1 MSASQEIPSTSRIP
15 AQYQSNPQNNNS
27 AQQQNPGGNKP
38 DYTDAWIRYFKQTSN
53 LSAAENMLLQGNNT
67 PPPANTNHPLIPTP
81 RVSSPGH
88 FHHNPAASPTS
99 ALTRESILALQQERI
114 RAQEI
119 EALKHLGLAEQ
130 QSLMLK
136 KQQHTESKKA
146 ADKAA
151 KDEQEKM
158 EQHRAAA
165 GFYQSTQPYQGTPE
179 QQQAAYEAW
188 MQEYQRLQDSEM
200 LSKVKKEC

>member
-1 MSASQEIPSTSRIP
+1 
-15 AQYQSNPQNNNS
+15 
-27 AQQQNPGGNKP
+27 
-38 DYTDAWIRYFKQTSN
+38 
-53 LSAAENMLLQGNNT
+53 MLLQGNNT
-67 PPPANTNHPLIPTP
+67 PPPPPANSNHPLIPSP

-136 KQQHTESKKA
+136 KAQSRQNVEAKKA
-146 ADKAA
+146 AEKAA

-188 MQEYQRLQDSEM
+188 MREYQMLQDSEM